1 MTMANPIERTSIN
14 PLRFVTVSS
23 RYAGSSVY
31 YYTQNKLI
39 TFGLYKKPAIALSKD
54 DQYYV
59 VNAGTEYRPDLISQ
73 MAYGTVD
80 FWWRIMEANN
90 IKDVYD
96 LKSGLNI
103 RIPPAGLV

>member
-1 MTMANPIERTSIN
+1 MANPIEATSID

-23 RYAGSSVY
+23 RYAGSRVF
-31 YYTQNKLI
+31 YYTQNRLL
-39 TFGLYKKPAIALSKD
+39 TFGIYKKPEIPVSQD

-80 FWWRIMEANN
+80 FWWRIMEANG
-90 IKDVYD
+90 IKDVYQI
-96 LKSGLNI
+96 KSGLNL